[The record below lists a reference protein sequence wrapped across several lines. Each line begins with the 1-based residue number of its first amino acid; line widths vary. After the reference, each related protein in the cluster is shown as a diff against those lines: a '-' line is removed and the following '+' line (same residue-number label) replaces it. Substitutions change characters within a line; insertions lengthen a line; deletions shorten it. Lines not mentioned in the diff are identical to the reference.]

1 MPMRPARALASER
14 GAAVTA
20 QDGGSGPGAT
30 LERLYREEGPGL
42 SRFFRRRLREGD
54 DAPDMVQ
61 EAFLRLAAF
70 MARKTVADPTPYLQ
84 RIARNLLFERSRR
97 RARHLAMFH
106 VPLDEGSAPGVSPE
120 QHLQIEERDV
130 LRIYQ
135 LALGEL
141 PEKTRSVF
149 LLHRVE
155 ELTYREIGERLGISV
170 PTVQYHFARSLA
182 HIDAALQG
190 E

>member
-1 MPMRPARALASER
+1 MPTRSARALARER
-14 GAAVTA
+14 GIAVTA
-20 QDGGSGPGAT
+20 KDRGRGPGAT
-30 LERLYREEGPGL
+30 LERLYRDEAPGL

-70 MARKTVADPTPYLQ
+70 MARESVSNPGPYLQ

-97 RARHLAMFH
+97 RSRHQAAFH
-106 VPLDEGSAPGVSPE
+106 VPLEESSAPGLSPE
-120 QHLQIEERDV
+120 QGLQIEERDV

-135 LALGEL
+135 LALAEL

-170 PTVQYHFARSLA
+170 PTVQYHLARSLA
-182 HIDAALQG
+182 HIDAALQV